1 MLFMGQDTSLVG
13 VSGATGATSRA
24 IGFVASLVLLV
35 FAVSPRL
42 SGIFLLVP
50 EEVAGSLLT
59 FTAAFMI
66 SGGMEIMLSRKI
78 DTRAVYVVGVSTL
91 LAMSEKVFPAYFR
104 ALPKPIQTFT
114 SSPLALGLTFAIG
127 LTLIFRLGTL
137 QSREIK
143 WTDSTASINS
153 INAFLQDQA
162 KAWRIPEAIIEACG
176 DHATRI
182 IQYVLGA
189 HFSGREGTLRA
200 SYNGVIYNGSHA
212 DRIPESRRRQELV
225 ASEFENEESAAW
237 VGLQHFLRGLAVERQ
252 QVKTKA
258 GQIIIRLFYA
268 V

>member
-1 MLFMGQDTSLVG
+1 
-13 VSGATGATSRA
+13 
-24 IGFVASLVLLV
+24 
-35 FAVSPRL
+35 
-42 SGIFLLVP
+42 
-50 EEVAGSLLT
+50 
-59 FTAAFMI
+59 MI

-78 DTRAVYVVGVSTL
+78 DTRAVYVIGVSTL

-176 DHATRI
+176 ESWPDH
-182 IQYVLGA
+182 YP
-189 HFSGREGTLRA
+189 S
-200 SYNGVIYNGSHA
+200 
-212 DRIPESRRRQELV
+212 
-225 ASEFENEESAAW
+225 
-237 VGLQHFLRGLAVERQ
+237 FLRG
-252 QVKTKA
+252 VKVWFI
-258 GQIIIRLFYA
+258 GDGSLIRRRWSTSGSATNRTYTTYMTYMTYMTRWLVIWRA
-268 V
+268 